1 MKYQSYG
8 HAFTPEQRQQ
18 MRETISRALASQ
30 QAAALGL
37 TPEVVYNTFPH
48 KGGLHGL
55 SYAEYENFQRFK
67 EAKQEFEDGQFFTP
81 PAVCEQIAALLHL
94 TPRMAVADLTCGM
107 GNFFNFCPAEN
118 ACFGVELDAE
128 AAAVAKYLYPSAT
141 ILTADLR
148 YAQLDRPFDVIFGN
162 PPFNLRWDGESSQMV
177 YLRKAAAALKPGGR
191 LALIIPAAF
200 LADGFHDK
208 TQIEIV
214 NAQFAF
220 LGWTPLPADTQGFGR
235 IDTKVMLFMRRADCL
250 PYQAY
255 AADAPAVSWDTLAQ
269 AAHDATTAVTRAW
282 AQLTLITTRTK
293 DAAQQEFAERVARLR
308 CDIARHGKLQHRI
321 ADADALIYRLR
332 TQQKPVEMSWKE
344 WATVEYQPAQLLKDL
359 KAILREQN
367 PRTPKTGRLIKRKY
381 GIEWNGKQYA
391 MHYLVSADKFESVFD
406 ETMPNYRGLQ
416 RLYRRK
422 RREYLRQTQ
431 AFEDMQTPAKTQAY
445 LNHWRM
451 VDRQHDDL
459 FGREIAL
466 TPMQKRDVGLFC
478 QKDAALMQWEQGAGK
493 TLALLCWNQWQR
505 KQHSIRYTIIT
516 SSAIAIASMWQPTL
530 TNYHLAWRRI
540 ASASDLQSARPGE
553 YLLITFNALGRDDAP
568 HLSRVLKQWVREQG
582 EQHLTWLCDES
593 HNLCNP
599 TTKQTRATTAAL
611 RRVRY
616 KFFATATSMLNTP
629 TELFPQLEALLNNS
643 MNMICWA
650 RHCYERDGEDLIET
664 NNPYVG
670 EPYPA
675 YLRGYQ
681 LFSEC
686 HSPDRVTVFGITAGT
701 QDLLQLDTLTQ
712 LTSSCII
719 TRTFE
724 EVRGESMLN
733 FKTYAVEPNQ
743 HEVALMVKIME
754 ELQGLLHYFHTTG
767 DRRKDAGLRLVRQLM
782 LLIRACS
789 IPQAFKEYTGDGTPT
804 KMQTILDMVSTLNE
818 PVLIGVTM
826 RDALTRYAQAL
837 RDRFPNRPL
846 FLVSGDAQVE
856 QRVKIAAKFQASGH
870 GILLATQQSLSE
882 SINIPEVNQCIL
894 ESLQWN
900 APKLSQFFSRIR
912 RFNSTQKTTVHCVTY
927 ADSIEQNRLGL
938 ILAKQRL
945 TDAVK
950 FRGVITQGDL
960 MQAYGLNESFL
971 EQCLQKTREKMAD
984 GTVRSKIAFG
994 RWGTQVMS

>member
-1 MKYQSYG
+1 MKYQSFGYV
-8 HAFTPEQRQQ
+8 FTTEQRQQ

-37 TPEVVYNTFPH
+37 TPEIVYNTFTH

-55 SYAEYENFQRFK
+55 SYAEFENFQRFK

-94 TPRMAVADLTCGM
+94 TPRMAIADLTCGM

-118 ACFGVELDAE
+118 TCFGVELDAE
-128 AAAVAKYLYPSAT
+128 AAAVARYLYPSAT

-177 YLRKAAAALKPGGR
+177 YVRRAAATLKPGGR
-191 LALIIPAAF
+191 LALIIPSAF
-200 LADGFHDK
+200 LADAFHDK
-208 TQIEIV
+208 TQIAFV
-214 NAQFAF
+214 NEAFSF
-220 LGWTPLPADTQGFGR
+220 LGWSPLPADVQGFGD
-235 IDTKVMLFMRRADCL
+235 IDTKVMFFMRRADCL

-255 AADAPAVSWDTLAQ
+255 DAVTPAVTFAELSQRVA
-269 AAHDATTAVTRAW
+269 AVTQAVTNAW
-282 AQLTLITTRTK
+282 AQLTLMTTRTK

-332 TQQKPVEMSWKE
+332 TQQKPEQMAWKE

-367 PRTPKTGRLIKRKY
+367 QRKPKTGRLIKRKY
-381 GIEWNGKQYA
+381 GLEWNGKQYA
-391 MHYLVSADKFESVFD
+391 MHYVVSADKFESIFD
-406 ETMPNYRGLQ
+406 ESMPNYHGLQ

-431 AFEDMQTPAKTQAY
+431 AFEEMRTPAKTQAY

-451 VDRQHDDL
+451 FDRQGDDL

-466 TPMQKRDVGLFC
+466 TPMQKRDIGLFC

-505 KQHSIRYTIIT
+505 KCHPIRYTIIT

-540 ASASDLQSARPGE
+540 ASVSDLQAARPGE
-553 YLLITFNALGRDDAP
+553 YLLITFNALGRENAP
-568 HLSRVLKQWVREQG
+568 RLSRALKRWIREQG
-582 EQHLTWLCDES
+582 VQHLSWLCDES

-599 TTKQTRATTAAL
+599 DTKQTRATTAAL

-629 TELFPQLEALLNNS
+629 AELFPQLEALLNNS
-643 MNMICWA
+643 ANMMCWA
-650 RHCYERDGEDLIET
+650 RYCYKRDGEDLVET
-664 NNPYVG
+664 NNPYCG

-675 YLRGYQ
+675 YKRGHE
-681 LFSEC
+681 LFTVC
-686 HSPDRVTVFGITAGT
+686 HSPDRVTVFGITTGT
-701 QDLLQLDTLTQ
+701 QDLLQLDALTQ

-733 FKTYAVEPNQ
+733 FKTYAVEPNE
-743 HEVALMVKIME
+743 HEIALMVKIME
-754 ELQGLLHYFHTTG
+754 ELHGLLHSTG
-767 DRRKDAGLRLVRQLM
+767 DSRKDAGLRLVRQLM

-804 KMQTILDMVSTLNE
+804 KMQAILDMVAALNDE

-826 RDALTRYAQAL
+826 KDALTRYTEAL
-837 RDRFPNRPL
+837 RDRFPSRPL
-846 FLVSGDAQVE
+846 FLVSGDVQVE
-856 QRVKIAAKFQASGH
+856 QRAKLAAKFQASGN

-960 MQAYGLNESFL
+960 MQAYGLQESFL
-971 EQCLQKTREKMAD
+971 EQCLQKTREKLAD
-984 GTVRSKIAFG
+984 GTVKSKIAFG
-994 RWGTQVMS
+994 RWGAQIIN